1 MIWLFLVEETL
12 SFLVPKTEFSLKL
25 VETLPSVT
33 YIVLLYRLLPPSL
46 SQSCVSIN
54 MISHTNNYTVYS
66 KRSSR

>member
-33 YIVLLYRLLPPSL
+33 YIVLFYRLLPPSL
-46 SQSCVSIN
+46 SKLCVN
-54 MISHTNNYTVYS
+54 
-66 KRSSR
+66 